1 MISAM
6 KQNTDMFK
14 HHKGVVKRLDSILKD
29 VEILMEDP
37 LFIDGIHGEQELSL
51 DQALELIKGIKEQTM
66 RRIMMED
73 QVNLD
78 LIVNPNMISDLY
90 NRSLFDYEIDFIN
103 IASYEDSY
111 NSWN

>member
-1 MISAM
+1 MANLYTYMISAM

-51 DQALELIKGIKEQTM
+51 DQTLELLKAIKEQFIPLKEEPEF
-66 RRIMMED
+66 RPEFESA
-73 QVNLD
+73 V
-78 LIVNPNMISDLY
+78 SDV
-90 NRSLFDYEIDFIN
+90 S
-103 IASYEDSY
+103 
-111 NSWN
+111 